1 MIRSRTGTVSLEILI
16 LAILISSTGA
26 ARPQAPQ
33 KVDKFKVEQ
42 GLLMLESVHEE
53 VKKHYYDSTFHGV
66 NIDAEFAK
74 AKDKISTVDSLSRTF
89 AIIADTLDSLHDSH
103 TFFEPPAR
111 GYSVEYGFRRKIIGD
126 KCFVTDVRPGT
137 DAEKKALK
145 PGDQILAMNGYPLDR
160 VTLFKLD
167 YMYETLSP
175 QPGLILN
182 VQSPDGSQRRLQ
194 IQADIEHFNSLD
206 SANDIF
212 YRADKAQENE
222 RPRFHEFGD
231 DLIIIQVSNFVM
243 STIDFDTVI
252 SKMRKHKAVVLDM
265 RGNPGGAVSEVEDL
279 LRNVMDHD
287 VHIGDRITRAGRKPE
302 NIRGFGHNAYTGKI
316 TVILDSNSGSAAEI
330 TSRVLQLEKRA
341 TVIGELSAGKVME
354 ARTYVDFIGAG
365 RLFGYATSVTEAD
378 LIMADGK
385 SLENVGVTPDE
396 VVLPTAA
403 DLAAG
408 RDPVLARAAAISG
421 ITITPD
427 EAFKFFPYIWLKNYF
442 R

>member
-53 VKKHYYDSTFHGV
+53 VKKHYYDPTFHGV